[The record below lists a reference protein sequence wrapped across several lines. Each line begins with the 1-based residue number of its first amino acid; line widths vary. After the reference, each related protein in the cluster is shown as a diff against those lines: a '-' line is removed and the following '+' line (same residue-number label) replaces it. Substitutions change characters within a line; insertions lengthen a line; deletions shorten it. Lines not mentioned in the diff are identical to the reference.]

1 MQEVA
6 RKQARQWLANLAEAM
21 GPRRLVIVS
30 GNHLLAGV
38 LVWTY
43 PGEVLRAASLADLGS
58 LLQAADESRKD
69 PPDATSGIDPSVL
82 WPLPQQILPIVS
94 DPAGSLALESDHLVF
109 LLCDDLPDG
118 EVEDALALIEAAIP
132 ASRRQL
138 IAVVDDSCDRQRL
151 LDFQQ
156 AGIDGLCTLGS
167 MGQGRIYT
175 ALSALASACSY
186 IDPVLRQRLQE
197 PAGDGRVRSAEDLTP
212 LERRLLRDVCRGYN
226 SNEIAGRQG
235 LTAQSVRRYLSHAYH
250 RLRVRDRAQAISW
263 CFAHGVV
270 QAADLRAMFQAPTPP
285 AEPD

>member
-6 RKQARQWLANLAEAM
+6 RRQARRWLANLAEAM
-21 GPRRLVIVS
+21 GPRRLELVS

-43 PGEVLRAASLADLGS
+43 PGELLRAASLADLDS
-58 LLQAADESRKD
+58 LLQAADESRKA
-69 PPDATSGIDPSVL
+69 PPGAGRFDPSVL
-82 WPLPQQILPIVS
+82 RPLPQQILPIVS
-94 DPAGSLALESDHLVF
+94 DPAGSVALESDHLVF

-118 EVEDALALIEAAIP
+118 EVEDALALIDP
-132 ASRRQL
+132 
-138 IAVVDDSCDRQRL
+138 L
-151 LDFQQ
+151 LK
-156 AGIDGLCTLGS
+156 
-167 MGQGRIYT
+167 
-175 ALSALASACSY
+175 
-186 IDPVLRQRLQE
+186 QRLQE
-197 PAGDGRVRSAEDLTP
+197 PAGDGRVRCSEDLTP

-235 LTAQSVRRYLSHAYH
+235 LTAQSVRRYLSHAYQ

-263 CFAHGVV
+263 CLAHGVV